1 MLQIDIAT
9 IEVVTLEIVGC
20 YLLYKGKIITDIN
33 GVWKTTEQIIME
45 DQRNEEAGLTEVHQ
59 GKTIEVTRTNTRI
72 IDLLTTNTTV
82 IVSLDQQIDRMTE
95 NQKTL

>member
-1 MLQIDIAT
+1 MSQIDIT
-9 IEVVTLEIVGC
+9 TTEVVTQEIAGC

-45 DQRNEEAGLTEVHQ
+45 DQMDGEAGLTEVHQ
-59 GKTIEVTRTNTRI
+59 GKIMEVTRTNTPI

>member
-1 MLQIDIAT
+1 MSQIDIAT
-9 IEVVTLEIVGC
+9 IEVVTQEIVGC

-45 DQRNEEAGLTEVHQ
+45 DQRNGEAGLTEVHQ
-59 GKTIEVTRTNTRI
+59 GKTIEVTRTNTPI

-82 IVSLDQQIDRMTE
+82 IGSLDQHIDRMTE
-95 NQKTL
+95 DQKTL

>member
-1 MLQIDIAT
+1 MSQIDIT
-9 IEVVTLEIVGC
+9 TTEVVTQEIAGC
-20 YLLYKGKIITDIN
+20 YLLYKGKIITDID

-59 GKTIEVTRTNTRI
+59 GKTIEVTRTNTPI

-82 IVSLDQQIDRMTE
+82 IGSLDQHIDRMTE
-95 NQKTL
+95 DQKTL

>member
-9 IEVVTLEIVGC
+9 IGVVTQEIVGC
-20 YLLYKGKIITDIN
+20 YLLYKGKRITDIN

-59 GKTIEVTRTNTRI
+59 GKTIEVTRTNTPI